1 MILKANILQK
11 FTIKHD
17 KINCLKFKNRYLLDK
32 MSIVGEQ
39 YKSSTTIKFRMRA
52 NNYKSTDR
60 NFVEENRYQTLCKVK
75 NIFMSII
82 VWMVVMELTI

>member
-1 MILKANILQK
+1 
-11 FTIKHD
+11 
-17 KINCLKFKNRYLLDK
+17 